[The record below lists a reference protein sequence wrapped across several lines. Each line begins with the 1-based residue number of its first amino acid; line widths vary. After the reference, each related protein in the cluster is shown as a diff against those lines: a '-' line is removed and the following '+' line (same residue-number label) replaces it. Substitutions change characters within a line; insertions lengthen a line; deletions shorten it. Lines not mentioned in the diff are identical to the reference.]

1 MTNKKYCKV
10 CSEHVTIHELKCTFC
25 KHYFHIKCCSIDLSD
40 AVIINKDNGIHW
52 FCNQCNIFSQTDI
65 MVSLLDKVNLL
76 QGSVD
81 KMATTIESLIESSK
95 LQKKNE
101 FINAKN
107 DDSPASNTRRKVANK
122 RKGTVITDTSDTVSP
137 KRITLVT
144 DEASTSGEPV
154 HNKTFREVVSG
165 HCTPI
170 TSILPSNSTTSLSAA
185 VAVNHDSDINGIAPL
200 TTVEGLRWI
209 FLSRLSPETQEIQV
223 TNHLANKLSVNNT
236 DIICKKI
243 VKRGSDADN
252 LSYSSF
258 KIGVKSSLFDAA
270 VLKSTWLPGSIVH
283 EFKPRSKNWPRFP
296 AQSRQ
301 L

>member
-10 CSEHVTIHELKCTFC
+10 CSEHVTIHELKCSFC
-25 KHYFHIKCCSIDLSD
+25 KHYFHIKCCKVDLSD
-40 AVIINKDNGIHW
+40 AVIINKDTGIHW

-81 KMATTIESLIESSK
+81 KMATTIQSLVESSNF
-95 LQKKNE
+95 QKRNE
-101 FINAKN
+101 IISDKN
-107 DDSPASNTRRKVANK
+107 DDSPAANTRRRVAIK
-122 RKGTVITDTSDTVSP
+122 RKGAEINDPLLSVISKKIS
-137 KRITLVT
+137 LVT
-144 DEASTSGEPV
+144 DEASTSEQPA
-154 HNKTFREVVSG
+154 HNKTFREVVSEQPF
-165 HCTPI
+165 TPV
-170 TSILPSNSTTSLSAA
+170 TSTLPSNLIISS
-185 VAVNHDSDINGIAPL
+185 VAVDANNDLDNGIAPL

-223 TNHLANKLSVNNT
+223 TSHLAKQLSVNTT

-270 VLKSTWLPGSIVH
+270 VLRSTWLPGNIVH
-283 EFKPRSKNWPRFP
+283 EFKPRSKNWPRLP
-296 AQSRQ
+296 AQSRI

>member
-1 MTNKKYCKV
+1 MTNKKYCNV

-25 KHYFHIKCCSIDLSD
+25 KHYFHIKCCNVDLSD
-40 AVIINKDNGIHW
+40 AVIINKNNAIHW
-52 FCNQCNIFSQTDI
+52 FCDQCNVFSQTDI

-81 KMATTIESLIESSK
+81 KMATTIQSLVEPSK
-95 LQKKNE
+95 FHKRNE
-101 FINAKN
+101 IISDKN
-107 DDSPASNTRRKVANK
+107 DDSPASNTRRRVASK
-122 RKGTVITDTSDTVSP
+122 RKGSEVTDPTVTSKKV
-137 KRITLVT
+137 TLVT

-154 HNKTFREVVSG
+154 HNKTFREVVSE
-165 HCTPI
+165 HPPVTPLTTI
-170 TSILPSNSTTSLSAA
+170 PPSNFNTSSLVAA
-185 VAVNHDSDINGIAPL
+185 AANHVLDNGIAPL

-209 FLSRLSPETQEIQV
+209 FLSRLSPETEEIQV
-223 TNHLANKLSVNNT
+223 TNHLANKLSVNNN

-243 VKRGSDADN
+243 TKRGSDDVN

-258 KIGVKSSLFDAA
+258 KVGVKSSLFDAA
-270 VLKSTWLPGSIVH
+270 VLKSTWLPGNIVH

-296 AQSRQ
+296 AQSRH